1 MNPKDRVL
9 TAPDDDPRAVDAE
22 GEFETDSEGGESRGS
37 GGSGESRESRE
48 SDEGEA
54 DEGSPA
60 EGQPAAEGDAS
71 QGGAFDPFR
80 RRRRRRRRRG
90 RGRAPGPGG
99 SAEGGAPAVAEGIPP
114 EARGRYA
121 ARVEPAAV
129 ANQPRTT
136 VTGIVKLHGDHSGT
150 LVSSETYFAERGDPF
165 LPKFLVES
173 EDLEDGLLVEAEA
186 VSRGPKGPM
195 VQKILAIE
203 GLDPA
208 EYRGKYIQFH
218 KGVSVDPDARLR
230 METSP
235 EEISGRVL
243 DLVAPIGRGQRCLIV
258 APPKAGKTFLLKTMA
273 NAIAKNNPDVKI
285 FMLLVDERP
294 EEVTD
299 MQRSITG
306 EVVASPS
313 DLNAAHHI
321 AVSEA
326 CFERAKRL
334 VEIGHDVVIFCDSIT
349 RMSRAYNNEQRGSGR
364 ILSGGMDART
374 MEKPRRFFGGA
385 RNHEGGGSL
394 TIVATCL
401 IDTGSRMDDVIFE
414 EFKGTGN
421 SEIILYRG
429 LFERRIFPCINI
441 PASGTRK
448 EEKIYDADELP
459 KIHKLRRAL
468 SSVKPIDAMELL
480 LSKLAKTKTNKEFL
494 KSIL

>member
-1 MNPKDRVL
+1 LSENEPKERVQ
-9 TAPDDDPRAVDAE
+9 TTP
-22 GEFETDSEGGESRGS
+22 
-37 GGSGESRESRE
+37 
-48 SDEGEA
+48 EGEA
-54 DEGSPA
+54 HGDEADGDF
-60 EGQPAAEGDAS
+60 EPAAGESDGGEGPDGAEPGEGGDS
-71 QGGAFDPFR
+71 GAPGEGGAPGAFDPFR

-90 RGRAPGPGG
+90 RGRGPGAPGG
-99 SAEGGAPAVAEGIPP
+99 SAGEGAAAPAGEASP

-121 ARVEPAAV
+121 TPRVDAPAV
-129 ANQPRTT
+129 GNQPKVT
-136 VTGIVKLHGDHSGT
+136 VRGVVRLHGDHSGM
-150 LVSSETYFAERGDPF
+150 LVSAESYFGERGDPF

-186 VSRGPKGPM
+186 VSRGGKGPM

-208 EYRGKYIQFH
+208 EYRGKYVQFH
-218 KGVSVDPDARLR
+218 KGVSVDPDRRLR
-230 METSP
+230 METTAD
-235 EEISGRVL
+235 EISGRVL

-273 NAIAKNNPDVKI
+273 NAIAKNDPDVHI

-334 VEIGHDVVIFCDSIT
+334 VEIGRDVVIFCDSIT

-385 RNHEGGGSL
+385 RNHEDGGSL
-394 TIVATCL
+394 TIIATCL

-421 SEIILYRG
+421 SEIILDRG

-448 EEKIYDADELP
+448 EEKLYDADELP

-468 SSVKPIDAMELL
+468 SSVKPQDAMELL
-480 LSKLAKTKTNKEFL
+480 LSKLGKTKTNKEFL

>member
-1 MNPKDRVL
+1 LSENEPKDRVL
-9 TAPDDDPRAVDAE
+9 TTPE
-22 GEFETDSEGGESRGS
+22 GEARGGEPEGDFESDAGDDAGDGPEGPEGGE
-37 GGSGESRESRE
+37 GGEG
-48 SDEGEA
+48 GEA
-54 DEGSPA
+54 
-60 EGQPAAEGDAS
+60 AAAGE
-71 QGGAFDPFR
+71 GGAPGSFDPFR

-90 RGRAPGPGG
+90 RGRGPGAPGAAGE
-99 SAEGGAPAVAEGIPP
+99 AAGAPPNEPSP

-121 ARVEPAAV
+121 TPRIDAPPVGAASSQAKV
-129 ANQPRTT
+129 T
-136 VTGIVKLHGDHSGT
+136 VKGIVRLHGDHSGM
-150 LVSSETYFAERGDPF
+150 LVNAETFFGERGDPF

-186 VSRGPKGPM
+186 TSRGGKGPM

-203 GLDPA
+203 GLEPT
-208 EYRGKYIQFH
+208 EYRGKYVQFH
-218 KGVSVDPDARLR
+218 KGVSVDPDRRLR
-230 METSP
+230 METTP
-235 EEISGRVL
+235 DEISGRVL

-273 NAIAKNNPDVKI
+273 NAIAKNDPDVVI

-306 EVVASPS
+306 EVIASPS

-334 VEIGHDVVIFCDSIT
+334 VEIGKDVVIFCDSIT

-385 RNHEGGGSL
+385 RNHEDGGSL
-394 TIVATCL
+394 TIIATCL

-421 SEIILYRG
+421 SEIILDRG

-468 SSVKPIDAMELL
+468 SSVKPQDAMELL
-480 LSKLAKTKTNKEFL
+480 LSKLAKTKTNKDFL

>member
-9 TAPDDDPRAVDAE
+9 TAPDDDPRVVDAE
-22 GEFETDSEGGESRGS
+22 GDFEADSQNGESG
-37 GGSGESRESRE
+37 E

-54 DEGSPA
+54 AEGGSA
-60 EGQPAAEGDAS
+60 DGQPAGEGDAS
-71 QGGAFDPFR
+71 QVGAFDPFR

-90 RGRAPGPGG
+90 RGRGPGG
-99 SAEGGAPAVAEGIPP
+99 LAEGGAPAVAEGVSP

-121 ARVEPAAV
+121 VRAEEPAA
-129 ANQPRTT
+129 AAHQPHTT
-136 VTGIVKLHGDHSGT
+136 VKGIVKLHGDHSGT

-218 KGVSVDPDARLR
+218 KGVSVDPDVRLR
-230 METSP
+230 METAP

-258 APPKAGKTFLLKTMA
+258 APPKAGKTFLLKAMA

-421 SEIILYRG
+421 SEIILDRG

-468 SSVKPIDAMELL
+468 SSVKPFDAMELL

>member
-1 MNPKDRVL
+1 MSENDPKDRVL
-9 TAPDDDPRAVDAE
+9 TAQ
-22 GEFETDSEGGESRGS
+22 
-37 GGSGESRESRE
+37 
-48 SDEGEA
+48 EGEA
-54 DEGSPA
+54 REPEPENEVESD
-60 EGQPAAEGDAS
+60 AAEGDA
-71 QGGAFDPFR
+71 GDGPDVEGPEGEGGEAATPAEGGGTGAFDPFR

-90 RGRAPGPGG
+90 RGRGQGAPGGESSYPQGG
-99 SAEGGAPAVAEGIPP
+99 EVSP

-121 ARVEPAAV
+121 VGRIEAPV
-129 ANQPRTT
+129 AGGQPRTT
-136 VTGIVKLHGDHSGT
+136 VKGIVRLHGDHSGM
-150 LVSSETYFAERGDPF
+150 LVSPETYFGERGDPF
-165 LPKFLVES
+165 LPKVLVES

-186 VSRGPKGPM
+186 AARGGKGPM
-195 VQKILAIE
+195 VQKVLSIE
-203 GLDPA
+203 GMEPA
-208 EYRGKYIQFH
+208 EYRGKYVQFH
-218 KGVSVDPDARLR
+218 KGVSVDPDRRLR
-230 METSP
+230 METAP

-273 NAIAKNNPDVKI
+273 NAIAKNDPDVKI

-299 MQRSITG
+299 MQRSISG

-334 VEIGHDVVIFCDSIT
+334 VEIGEDVVIFCDSIT

-364 ILSGGMDART
+364 ILSGGIDART

-385 RNHEGGGSL
+385 RNHEDGGSL
-394 TIVATCL
+394 TIIATCL

-421 SEIILYRG
+421 SEIILDRG

-448 EEKIYDADELP
+448 EEKLYDADELP

-468 SSVKPIDAMELL
+468 SSVKPQDAMELL
-480 LSKLAKTKTNKEFL
+480 LTKLAKTRTNKEFL

>member
-1 MNPKDRVL
+1 LSDRDPKDPVL
-9 TAPDDDPRAVDAE
+9 TASDGDAHVGDAGGTANDYEADGPADGAE
-22 GEFETDSEGGESRGS
+22 GGDGSEGSEGGEAG
-37 GGSGESRESRE
+37 
-48 SDEGEA
+48 
-54 DEGSPA
+54 
-60 EGQPAAEGDAS
+60 EGQPVGEGE
-71 QGGAFDPFR
+71 GGPPGAFDPYR

-90 RGRAPGPGG
+90 RGRMP
-99 SAEGGAPAVAEGIPP
+99 GAPNDSAAGPYPAPDAVSPD
-114 EARGRYA
+114 ARGRYA
-121 ARVEPAAV
+121 PRVDAPVV
-129 ANQPRTT
+129 ANQPRAA
-136 VTGIVKLHGDHSGT
+136 VRGIVKLHGDHSGV
-150 LVSSETYFAERGDPF
+150 LVSAETYFGERGDPY

-186 VSRGPKGPM
+186 VHRGPKGPM
-195 VQKILAIE
+195 VQKILSIE

-218 KGVSVDPDARLR
+218 KGVSVDPDRRLR
-230 METSP
+230 METASD
-235 EEISGRVL
+235 EISGRVL
-243 DLVAPIGRGQRCLIV
+243 DLVVPIGRGQRCLIV
-258 APPKAGKTFLLKTMA
+258 APPKAGKTFLLKAMA
-273 NAIAKNNPDVKI
+273 NAIAKNDPDVKI

-299 MQRSITG
+299 MQRSISG

-313 DLNAAHHI
+313 DMNAARHI
-321 AVSEA
+321 AVSES

-334 VEIGHDVVIFCDSIT
+334 VEIGKDVVIFCDSIT

-421 SEIILYRG
+421 SEIILDRG
-429 LFERRIFPCINI
+429 LYERRIFPSINI

-448 EEKIYDADELP
+448 EEKLYDGDELP

-468 SSVKPIDAMELL
+468 SSVKPLDAMELL